1 LSSGE
6 ERRPEE
12 ERPVEPSDAVQPSG
26 GVPETE
32 EPPREEVLEGE
43 FGDEPVIGEVV
54 AEDAIVEDAIVEQ
67 EVLAPELSPEAADE
81 PEAEPEEEI
90 EVAREEVA
98 ALAAELEA
106 VRRERDGYL
115 DSMRR
120 MKAELGNSRK
130 RMERERARL
139 AQTASE
145 GLVRELLPVLDNL
158 ERALEVEGDIHG
170 GVRATR
176 DQFFAVLAREGLEPV
191 PSDGEPF
198 DPTVHEA
205 VMGQPSDDHEEG
217 TVLQTFEKG
226 YVMNGRPIRAAKV
239 VVSS

>member
-1 LSSGE
+1 L
-6 ERRPEE
+6 
-12 ERPVEPSDAVQPSG
+12 G

-43 FGDEPVIGEVV
+43 FGDEPVVGGVV
-54 AEDAIVEDAIVEQ
+54 AEDVISEDAVAEG
-67 EVLAPELSPEAADE
+67 EVLAPELSPEAAD
-81 PEAEPEEEI
+81 EPEEEI

-120 MKAELGNSRK
+120 MKAELDNSRK
-130 RMERERARL
+130 RMGRERARL

-145 GLVRELLPVLDNL
+145 GLVRDLLPVLDNL

-217 TVLQTFEKG
+217 TVLRTFEKG
-226 YVMNGRPIRAAKV
+226 YAMNGRPIRAAKV
-239 VVSS
+239 VVAS